1 MSPFVPLGGTMEL
14 SWTFAP
20 GRLKNPSL
28 FLLLFLAF
36 VLFCF
41 VFLFFFFSEKSYAEQ
56 LGSLQFLKEHRIEIE

>member
-28 FLLLFLAF
+28 FLLFFAF
-36 VLFCF
+36 VCCCF
-41 VFLFFFFSEKSYAEQ
+41 VFLFFFSEKSYAEQ
-56 LGSLQFLKEHRIEIE
+56 LGSFQFLKEHSIEIE